1 VSGFVLLKV
10 EIMEEIITDM
20 EAIIKAIQNT
30 QTPKLLI
37 VVGLFILVLAFL
49 TKIGGVIE
57 VSQEQRR
64 WAIPIGGFLLILGLI
79 LNPSTPPDHPPD
91 KSSPPKCKIIVS
103 DPNPPINVRES
114 PNGKVLGTLPNGE
127 ILKIKATV
135 RSEEGDWFKI
145 DYQGRD
151 GYVFTKLTEKDC
163 D

>member
-10 EIMEEIITDM
+10 EIMEEIIMDM

-79 LNPSTPPDHPPD
+79 LN
-91 KSSPPKCKIIVS
+91 PKCKIIVS